1 MSKII
6 FDQIPVDMMLER
18 IYLLFQK
25 IKKDDNTR
33 PSSIYLEINVFLNY
47 INRDPINVILSP
59 TNIVNKI

>member
-1 MSKII
+1 
-6 FDQIPVDMMLER
+6 MMLER

-59 TNIVNKI
+59 TNIVNKIWKMN